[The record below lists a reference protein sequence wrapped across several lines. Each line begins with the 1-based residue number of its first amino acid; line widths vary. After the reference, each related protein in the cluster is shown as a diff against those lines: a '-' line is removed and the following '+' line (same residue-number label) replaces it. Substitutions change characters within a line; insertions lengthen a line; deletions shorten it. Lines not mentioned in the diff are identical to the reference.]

1 MAFLQPQVI
10 IAAVCVFTF
19 IAAGK
24 AEAKGGGPNHG
35 LRWGVLSAVTSAA
48 LIKLLDAG
56 PLLVV
61 LGQAGLF
68 IGIGAFRAMRD
79 R

>member
-10 IAAVCVFTF
+10 LAAVCAFTF

-35 LRWGVLSAVTSAA
+35 LLWGMLSVVTSAV
-48 LIKLLDAG
+48 LIKFLDAG
-56 PLLVV
+56 ALLVV
-61 LGQAGLF
+61 LGQAALF
-68 IGIGAFRAMRD
+68 IGIGVVRAMRD